1 MPEVSVVFP
10 CFNAAEHLPRA
21 IDSVRA
27 QTISD
32 VELVV
37 VDDGSTDPA
46 TLDYLASLP
55 DDVLLIRQENKGLPG
70 ARNSGFDAACGKYIM
85 PLDCD
90 DFLDPRCLE
99 ELLATVKSDN
109 GVSYAFS
116 NIALCG
122 EKTGILKRN
131 FNFFE
136 QLFLNH
142 LPYCI
147 LISKD
152 LWREVGGYNERMCN
166 GLEDWEFNIRL
177 GFNGHYGR
185 LVDKPLFFYYVRSA
199 GMLQSMTNRRHAQLS
214 RFIRQEHH
222 DCYSYRSLQNIW
234 REWRDKPS
242 TYPLISYFGLMA
254 MYGMFPYWLFNPTF
268 RLLMT
273 FSNSRRIQRYRSS
286 DLQ

>member
-10 CFNAAEHLPRA
+10 CYNAAAHLPRA

-27 QTISD
+27 QTFTD
-32 VELVV
+32 VELIV
-37 VDDGSTDPA
+37 VDDGSTDVA

-55 DDVLLIRQENKGLPG
+55 DDVRIIRQANKGLPG
-70 ARNSGFDAACGKYIM
+70 ARNTGFREASGKYVM

-99 ELLATVKSDN
+99 ELLNAVKQD
-109 GVSYAFS
+109 GGTSYAFS
-116 NIALCG
+116 HMALCG

-142 LPYCI
+142 IPYCI
-147 LISKD
+147 LIPKE
-152 LWREVGGYNERMCN
+152 LWREVGGYDERMCN

-177 GFNGHYGR
+177 GAEGHYGH
-185 LVDKPLFFYYVRSA
+185 LVDKPLFFYFVRSS

-214 RFIRQEHH
+214 RFIRSAHRRQ
-222 DCYSYRSLQNIW
+222 YSLKSLRRVW
-234 REWRDKPS
+234 REWRGQPS
-242 TYPLISYFGLMA
+242 TYPLVSYFGLIM
-254 MYGMFPYWLFNPTF
+254 MYGIFPYWLFNAMF

-273 FSNSRRIQRYRSS
+273 FSNSTRIQRTQISQLR
-286 DLQ
+286 